1 MKTLKNKFLV
11 ALMLISSVALG
22 ATIVS
27 DTNTQKKTVS
37 VDNNEVAL
45 PTLHLQKKNANNGD
59 FQVILTD
66 SIVVKYYVSLDSSI
80 TKATATF
87 ESETGLLNNK
97 TVEGNKVDDK
107 WEFVYDEVTPQ
118 YIDAS
123 FSIKVNDQLMGSNYS
138 VLSYLNEIINGS
150 HSEAYKRVAKDLVY
164 YGEAANAY
172 LNGGEVRALPGT
184 AYANEDRMSLSSK
197 FADDTQIYSA
207 TIKFDSLP
215 SINFGFKKA
224 SNTAT
229 ITIEGNDVTSELIYD
244 ETGIYTYTLT
254 GIYALDFNKQYTVT
268 LKDGDNTQTLK
279 YSINDYAARMQ
290 NSNNEAMKTLAKS
303 LYCYGAGAKTLKDYQ
318 TNGYLIIKEPT
329 YKETGTA
336 IINDKEVTL
345 PILNATNYSYVQK
358 AEDGSEYKYN
368 NGKAGVAYFTHKEYS
383 KIVFTKEI
391 SADTLT
397 FSWTD
402 YNNVDINWRLAKK
415 EITGAYIDGVYVLT
429 INENTTAPNIS
440 MLNKD
445 ALPSLKITGN
455 AILEINQLAST
466 LDSLIVE
473 NGKFKIGD
481 LTVNNL
487 TLKGNDASIE
497 TSKFIAK
504 KLIIDGANY
513 ISNSSLSVDNINV
526 TNKGTLT
533 VNGSIQ
539 TTNLLVE
546 NGSTLKVTATNNDAI
561 IVNNK
566 GNLHLLGNATITAA
580 SGKTG
585 ICFNSPESAIY
596 LKDTSRV
603 TIFGGA
609 FTIGH
614 FNTSNSAKVYYPK
627 NATIANNKI
636 TSADGNILL
645 SYGNTCKITFEQE
658 NN

>member
-11 ALMLISSVALG
+11 ALMLISNVALG

-66 SIVVKYYVSLDSSI
+66 SIVVKYYVNLDSSI

-87 ESETGLLNNK
+87 ESETGLLNSK

-224 SNTAT
+224 SDTAT

-254 GIYALDFNKQYTVT
+254 DIYALDFNKQYTVT

-290 NSNNEAMKTLAKS
+290 NSNSEAMKTLAKS

-358 AEDGSEYKYN
+358 SEDGSEYKYN
-368 NGKAGVAYFTHKEYS
+368 NGKAGVACFTHKEYS

-391 SADTLT
+391 SADTIT

-440 MLNKD
+440 MLNEG

-487 TLKGNDASIE
+487 TLRGNDASIE

-526 TNKGTLT
+526 INKGTLT

-546 NGSTLKVTATNNDAI
+546 NGSTLKVTATNSDAI
-561 IVNNK
+561 IVKNK

-585 ICFNSPESAIY
+585 ICFAEAESAIY

-603 TIFGGA
+603 TVSGGA

-614 FNTSNSAKVYYPK
+614 FNTNNSAKVYYPK
-627 NATIANNKI
+627 NATNANNKI
-636 TSADGNILL
+636 TSADGNVLL